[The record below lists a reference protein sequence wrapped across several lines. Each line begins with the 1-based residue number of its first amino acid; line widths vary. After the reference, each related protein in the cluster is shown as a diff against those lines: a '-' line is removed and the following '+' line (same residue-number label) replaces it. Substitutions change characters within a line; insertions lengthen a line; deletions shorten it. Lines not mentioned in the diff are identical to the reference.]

1 MMTETDFYSFSDLK
15 ERWNITS
22 EKLHKFIAE
31 GKVIPSLFFNE
42 KKIIKAFNYQYYA
55 EDNLPLS
62 LYLAFSIRKIKSGY
76 HEIPVKDSRGNYSGW
91 HYLIFPVLNGKS
103 KYYFETTTKNID
115 EYLDHGVLYRHYEE
129 YEPKKQ
135 KSISFDNLFIEE
147 YAGFEHE
154 YIKNNE
160 RVLLEAN
167 NLPNL
172 NVKAGLMPDYFS
184 EDLQTLVYAAYNFW
198 SAYDVTDKTRP
209 SSNKEVE
216 NWLISNGFSKRNAEA
231 GATII
236 RLYSRRGDL
245 DIE

>member
-1 MMTETDFYSFSDLK
+1 MSDINYFSFGDLK
-15 ERWNITS
+15 ERRNISS
-22 EKLHKFIAE
+22 EKLHKLIAE
-31 GKVIPSLFFNE
+31 AKVIPSLFFNE

-55 EDNLPLS
+55 EGDVPSEAYLS
-62 LYLAFSIRKIKSGY
+62 FSKRKIQSGY
-76 HEIPVKDSRGNYSGW
+76 HETTINDLKTNHSGW
-91 HYLIFPVLNGKS
+91 HYLIFPVLNGTS

-147 YAGFEHE
+147 CAGFEHE

-236 RLYSRRGDL
+236 RLDSRRGDL